1 MAESTDARSALASIV
16 GWILVVVVAVVAMRW
31 VLGSVLWLLRWAL
44 IFVVIGVLLT
54 VYLRLKMPRD

>member
-1 MAESTDARSALASIV
+1 MAESTDARSALASVV